1 MLKSSVF
8 VMTLVSLIS
17 LPALAADK
25 KTVSLEC
32 GGAKATLTCT
42 KFDGDACVASDLAF
56 DTPSGKHVVSPQRK
70 DIKQVFDTPIIAD
83 NLSCFVANEKKALIV
98 TYTPGCDYADCQVF
112 YIFTPDGNIFSKH
125 YKNQLKEFFG
135 ADVDHLKMAYSVTLR
150 GESK

>member
-1 MLKSSVF
+1 MLKSSVL

-17 LPALAADK
+17 LPASAADK

-42 KFDGDACVASDLAF
+42 KFDGDSCVASDLAF

-83 NLSCFVANEKKALIV
+83 DITCNTSNTKAVFVIQ
-98 TYTPGCDYADCQVF
+98 YSPGCNYSECLTLDLFDLSGYL
-112 YIFTPDGNIFSKH
+112 YKTRHSRMFS
-125 YKNQLKEFFG
+125 EFFG
-135 ADVDHLKMAYSVTLR
+135 DEVKSMKQSPSVTLR
-150 GESK
+150 GDSK